1 MHWLS
6 DLPLWL
12 KACGAVIGAL
22 GALFGAHRI
31 YLTWD
36 E

>member
-22 GALFGAHRI
+22 GALFVTKM
-31 YLTWD
+31 YMDYD